1 MMMRKF
7 LLLIVLVVTIPFSVV
22 ASEPQAQRFD
32 YPFLL
37 GEWYI
42 TNSDPESPTENF
54 RAIRLNFD
62 SNYYFTIDI
71 QKKDYSVEHWEGTY
85 NASNDTVVLGLN
97 TPTPQV
103 YAYQTTHNKLNLNG
117 ITFIKALPEPIAG
130 IWSSEVLSGD
140 DLMASNVAKLD
151 LILQP
156 DFVFMFRSSG
166 QTGVESIKQ
175 GVYYIENDKLVL
187 LYEDGETQSNY
198 SLVEDK
204 LTLSGEG
211 ADMYAEL
218 SRIR

>member
-1 MMMRKF
+1 MRK
-7 LLLIVLVVTIPFSVV
+7 LLMVIVLVAILPFKSL
-22 ASEPQAQRFD
+22 ANEPQAPRFE

-42 TNSDPESPTENF
+42 SNPNPETSKENF
-54 RAIRLNFD
+54 LAIRLNFD

-85 NASNDTVVLGLN
+85 NASGDTVVLGLN
-97 TPTPQV
+97 TSTPQV
-103 YAYQTTHNKLNLNG
+103 YAYKTTHNKLNLNG
-117 ITFIKALPEPIAG
+117 ITFFKALSAPIAG

-140 DLMASNVAKLD
+140 DLLASNVSKLD

-156 DFVFMFRSSG
+156 DFVFMFRSSAQSG
-166 QTGVESIKQ
+166 AQSVKKGI
-175 GVYYIENDKLVL
+175 YYIENDKLVL
-187 LYEDGETQSNY
+187 LYEDGETQSRY
-198 SLVEDK
+198 SLVEDR

-211 ADMYAEL
+211 TDMYAEL